1 MHPLR
6 SVNFLMH
13 KMKEFASRHALLFV
27 FLAASAALAACTGTT
42 KTSSPANSSAPS
54 SGSSVAVTVTPP
66 SANVRAGA
74 TQSFSATVAGSS
86 TTSVTWQVNGVP
98 GGSVATGTISSS
110 GLYAAPSTVPGSN
123 PVTVRAVSS
132 ADATA
137 TGSSAVTLQNPVPV
151 LTGIAPPS
159 VPAGAF
165 AITVNGNGFVSGAQ
179 VLLAGTPLA
188 TNFVSS
194 TQLTAAGN
202 EGSAGTFSVAVMNPN
217 PGSAT
222 SASQNLQVTSTSGG
236 NPPPSCSGMS
246 LGQSAGLNGF
256 VPFPADSLW
265 NKDVSSA
272 SVDANSTAIISFIGS
287 GIGLHPDFGSGLYN
301 GQSMGIPYLVVGSQQ
316 GPVPIV
322 FTAYGDESDPG
333 PMPIPVSA
341 LIEGYPAPGNGDR
354 HVLVL
359 DNNNCWLYEL
369 YSSYPNAASWNAAS
383 AAVWDLTAGEQRPY
397 TWTSADA
404 AGLPIFPGLARYDEV
419 AAGQMNHAL
428 RFTLQSSRAAFVPPA
443 SHWAANSSNAQA
455 APMGMR
461 LRLKASFDISTFS
474 AANQVI
480 LTALKKYGMIM
491 ADNGSSMYIS
501 GAPDA
506 RWDNSDLHNLGGV
519 TAADFEV
526 VQMNPIYTAA
536 NIPSGANPVIA
547 SFTANSQ
554 AVSAGTP
561 VTLSWNVTGASYVIV
576 SPDVGAVR
584 GTSAVVSPSQS
595 TTYTLYATNAF
606 GRTTA
611 TINITV
617 H

>member
-1 MHPLR
+1 MGAVPFVR
-6 SVNFLMH
+6 FLMI
-13 KMKEFASRHALLFV
+13 KMKEFTVRHSVPLLIL
-27 FLAASAALAACTGTT
+27 LAATALAGCAGVA
-42 KTSSPANSSAPS
+42 KSSPASNSNTPP
-54 SGSSVAVTVTPP
+54 SGSGVTVTVAPT

-86 TTSVTWQVNGVP
+86 NTSVTWQVNGVA
-98 GGSVATGTISSS
+98 GGNAATGTISSS
-110 GLYAAPSTVPGSN
+110 GAYIAPATVPSPN
-123 PVTVRAVSS
+123 TVTVRAVSS

-137 TGSSAVTLQNPVPV
+137 SGSSAVTLQNPVPV
-151 LTGIAPPS
+151 LTSIAPTS

-165 AITVNGNGFVSGAQ
+165 AITVNGSGFVSGAQ
-179 VLLAGTPLA
+179 VLLAGSPLA
-188 TNFVSS
+188 TTFVSS
-194 TQLTAAGN
+194 TQLTASGS
-202 EGSAGTFSVAVMNPN
+202 GSSAGTFAVAVMNPN

-222 SASQNLQVTSTSGG
+222 STSQNLQVTSTSGG

-246 LGQSAGLNGF
+246 LGQSASLNGF
-256 VPFPADSLW
+256 VPFPADNLW
-265 NKDVSSA
+265 NKDISSA
-272 SVDANSTAIISFIGS
+272 PVDSNSVAIINFIGS

-301 GQSMGIPYLVVGSQQ
+301 GQSIGIPYLVVGSQQ

-333 PMPIPVSA
+333 PMPIPVTA
-341 LIEGYPAPGNGDR
+341 LIEGYPAPGSGDR

-369 YSSYPNAASWNAAS
+369 YSSVPNAASWNAAS
-383 AAVWDLTAGEQRPY
+383 AAVWDLTADEQRPY

-404 AGLPIFPGLARYDEV
+404 AGLPIFPGLARFDEV
-419 AAGQMNHAL
+419 AAGRINHAL

-443 SHWAANSSNAQA
+443 SHWAANSSNASA

-461 LRLKASFDISTFS
+461 LRLKANFDISSFS

-501 GAPDA
+501 GAPDD
-506 RWDNSDLHNLGGV
+506 RWDNSDLHSLGSV

-536 NIPSGANPVIA
+536 NVPTGGSPVIG
-547 SFTANSQ
+547 SFTASSQ
-554 AVSAGTP
+554 TVSAGTP
-561 VTLSWNVTGASYVIV
+561 VTLSWNVTGASYLIV
-576 SPDVGAVR
+576 SPDIGAVR
-584 GTSAVVSPSQS
+584 GTSGVVSPSQS

-611 TINITV
+611 TVNITV
-617 H
+617 Q

>member
-1 MHPLR
+1 MGAVFGTFMVKLR
-6 SVNFLMH
+6 
-13 KMKEFASRHALLFV
+13 EFALRNSLLFV
-27 FLAASAALAACTGTT
+27 FLLAAAALAGCAGTT
-42 KTSSPANSSAPS
+42 KSSSPFNSNSPP
-54 SGSSVAVTVTPP
+54 SGSSVTVTVSPA

-74 TQSFSATVAGSS
+74 TKSFSATVAGSS
-86 TTSVTWQVNGVP
+86 NTAVTWQVNGVA
-98 GGSVATGTISSS
+98 GGSAATGTISSS
-110 GLYAAPSTVPGSN
+110 GMYTAPMTVPSSN
-123 PVTVRAVSS
+123 NVTVRAVSS

-165 AITVNGNGFVSGAQ
+165 AITVDGSGFVGGAQ
-179 VLLAGTPLA
+179 VLLAGAPLA
-188 TNFVSS
+188 TTFVSP
-194 TQLTAAGN
+194 TQLTATGN
-202 EGSAGTFSVAVMNPN
+202 EASAGIFSVAVMNPN

-236 NPPPSCSGMS
+236 NPPSSCSGMS
-246 LGQSAGLNGF
+246 LGQSASLNGF
-256 VPFPADSLW
+256 VPFLADNLW
-265 NKDVSSA
+265 NQDISSVPVDPNSSA
-272 SVDANSTAIISFIGS
+272 IINFIGS

-341 LIEGYPAPGNGDR
+341 LIEGYPAPGSGDR

-369 YSSYPNAASWNAAS
+369 YSSYPNAASWNAGS
-383 AAVWDLTAGEQRPY
+383 AAVWDLTADEQRPY
-397 TWTSADA
+397 SWTSADA
-404 AGLPIFPGLARYDEV
+404 AGLPIFPSLARYDEV
-419 AAGQMNHAL
+419 AAGQIKHAL
-428 RFTLQSSRAAFVPPA
+428 RFTLHSSRAAFLPPA
-443 SHWAANSSNAQA
+443 SHWAANSLNVLA

-461 LRLKASFDISTFS
+461 LRLKAGFDMSSFS

-501 GAPDA
+501 GVPDD
-506 RWDNSDLHNLGGV
+506 RWDNSDLHNLGSV

-526 VQMNPIYTAA
+526 VEMNPIYTAA
-536 NIPSGANPVIA
+536 NVPTGAGPVIT
-547 SFTANSQ
+547 SFTASSQ
-554 AVSAGTP
+554 SVSAGTL
-561 VTLSWNVTGASYVIV
+561 VTLSWNVTGASYFIV
-576 SPDVGAVR
+576 SPDIGAVR
-584 GTSAVVSPSQS
+584 GASVVVSPSQS
-595 TTYTLYATNAF
+595 ATYTLYATNAF

-611 TINITV
+611 TVNITV